1 MIEHSPS
8 IVAIAA
14 ALLKFQGALKG
25 VKRDSANPFFKSKY
39 ADLEQ
44 VVETAKPHLQDAG
57 IAFLQSPG
65 SIQNEC
71 LSMSTM
77 LMHAESGEWIIGTG
91 EIPLGKKDP
100 QGAGSA
106 QTYAQ
111 RYHLMAM
118 LGLPPV
124 DDDGESAMDRSRYA
138 DTPPKPSA
146 RPVETGTVDLTPQ
159 EQEAIDKIAANIDF
173 ALEQSG
179 PNLAKVWKENWST
192 IQALPKH
199 FEDALTQKKDKLKA
213 NMLPK

>member
-8 IVAIAA
+8 IASIAA

-124 DDDGESAMDRSRYA
+124 DDDGESAMDRSRSA
-138 DTPPKPSA
+138 DTNPKPST
-146 RPVETGTVDLTPQ
+146 RPVETPKNFNSYLTSITSAKTLGEAQAAFAIIWKSDLSSEDKTTLQAAYEAQKVRIATP
-159 EQEAIDKIAANIDF
+159 N
-173 ALEQSG
+173 
-179 PNLAKVWKENWST
+179 
-192 IQALPKH
+192 
-199 FEDALTQKKDKLKA
+199 FEGMQQ
-213 NMLPK
+213 

>member
-1 MIEHSPS
+1 MITKSES
-8 IVAIAA
+8 IANIAS
-14 ALLKFQGALKG
+14 ALLDFQGAVKG

-44 VVETAKPHLQDAG
+44 VVETAKPHLQAAG

-65 SIQNEC
+65 TIQNDC

-77 LMHAESGEWIIGTG
+77 LMHSASGEWIIGTG

-118 LGLPPV
+118 LGLPPT
-124 DDDGESAMDRSRYA
+124 DDDGEAAMDRA
-138 DTPPKPSA
+138 KAQKTPEKPAGGNKTQDRMVGHVSA
-146 RPVETGTVDLTPQ
+146 ISAAIDLDKLKKAW
-159 EQEAIDKIAANIDF
+159 EAIDAD
-173 ALEQSG
+173 
-179 PNLAKVWKENWST
+179 
-192 IQALPKH
+192 QALSQDDYDQLKG
-199 FEDALTQKKDKLKA
+199 AVNQRKAQLTKPAVEPTFDNLQ
-213 NMLPK
+213 P

>member
-100 QGAGSA
+100 QGAGSS

-124 DDDGESAMDRSRYA
+124 DDDGESAMDRSRPA
-138 DTPPKPSA
+138 DTPPKHSA
-146 RPVETGTVDLTPQ
+146 TPVETPNNFNAYLTSITSAKTLGDAQAAFAIIWKSDLSSEDKVTLQAAYEAQKVRIATPDFSGL
-159 EQEAIDKIAANIDF
+159 EA
-173 ALEQSG
+173 
-179 PNLAKVWKENWST
+179 
-192 IQALPKH
+192 
-199 FEDALTQKKDKLKA
+199 
-213 NMLPK
+213 